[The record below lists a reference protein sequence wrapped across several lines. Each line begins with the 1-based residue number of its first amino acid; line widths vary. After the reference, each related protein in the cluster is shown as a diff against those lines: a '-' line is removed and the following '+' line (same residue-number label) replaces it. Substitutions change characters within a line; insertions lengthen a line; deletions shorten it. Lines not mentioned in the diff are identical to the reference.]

1 MCFLTL
7 RAGTGDSADWMVN
20 RMLKRVIVGALLILL
35 FISVL
40 ALGGWYQCVVVSLA
54 ALLSVYELYHAFRQ
68 SGRAIFVM
76 PAVMIVRFLQ
86 SLDGGAPAPEPLA
99 QGIGADALGAES
111 RS

>member
-1 MCFLTL
+1 MFGTYLVL
-7 RAGTGDSADWMVN
+7 LLLSGIVLIVLAAVAKVLGTGF
-20 RMLKRVIVGALLILL
+20 RVLNGLWGAGFLIYGSYL
-35 FISVL
+35 VL
-40 ALGGWYQCVVVSLA
+40 TGTTDHQIMW
-54 ALLSVYELYHAFRQ
+54 
-68 SGRAIFVM
+68 AIFVM